1 MLLKNGKWTRWLL
14 IVVCH
19 EWIYFIVLVDN
30 PTCFSPMLIF
40 ICQQTQQP
48 TFQNMK
54 SNVGKQSL
62 KWGDRL
68 TEAGAQFG
76 TDDLAQLG
84 FKQDKDQAD

>member
-1 MLLKNGKWTRWLL
+1 
-14 IVVCH
+14 
-19 EWIYFIVLVDN
+19 
-30 PTCFSPMLIF
+30 
-40 ICQQTQQP
+40 
-48 TFQNMK
+48 MK